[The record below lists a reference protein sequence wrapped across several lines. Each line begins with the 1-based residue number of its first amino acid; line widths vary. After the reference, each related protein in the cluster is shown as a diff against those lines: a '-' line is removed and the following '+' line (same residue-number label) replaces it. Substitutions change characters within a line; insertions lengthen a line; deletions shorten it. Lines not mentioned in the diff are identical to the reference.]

1 MTETYTEDSK
11 AGRPKSEFSDF
22 EKEHPYWKNN
32 VIQDYEMGASD
43 VEIKAYI
50 SRLRRSFSNDLW
62 IRWMEEEPKFSETIK
77 NGRLQSEAWWQ
88 RNGREELRNRDFN
101 ATLWFM
107 NMRNRFK
114 WGNGDNVD
122 GQPLDIP
129 KKVDVNI
136 NIKRFDK

>member
-1 MTETYTEDSK
+1 MEQHSEGSK
-11 AGRPKSEFSDF
+11 AGRPKSEFFDF
-22 EKEHPYWKNN
+22 QEEDPDWSTMVN
-32 VIQDYEMGASD
+32 DMYEEGASD

-50 SRLRRSFSNDLW
+50 STLRGSFSNDLW
-62 IRWMEEEPKFSETIK
+62 YRWMDEEPEFSETIK

-122 GQPLDIP
+122 GQPLDTP